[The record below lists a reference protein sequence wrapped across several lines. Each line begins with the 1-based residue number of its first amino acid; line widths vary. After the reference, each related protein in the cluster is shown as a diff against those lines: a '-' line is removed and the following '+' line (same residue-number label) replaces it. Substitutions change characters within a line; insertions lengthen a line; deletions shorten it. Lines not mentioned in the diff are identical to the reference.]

1 MLKRK
6 KLFGIP
12 MVIAGPEEAVTDV
25 LKEKEKLAGQYI
37 SFANAHTTVM
47 AHEDREFHEVQK
59 GAFYVMPDG
68 RPLSKLL
75 RMRGYQQADQI
86 AGPDFMERMMEATEH
101 GEVSHYFYGGSEET
115 IRALEKKLRERYPEL
130 SIAGMESP
138 PFRPL
143 TEAEE
148 LEMTERINDSGADF
162 IWIGL
167 GAPKQECFMA
177 AHRGIFKGV
186 MFGVGAA
193 FDFHAKTVKRAPVW
207 MQKCYLEWL
216 YRLLQEP
223 RRLWKRYVVTNTKF
237 LLMILTYRLRNR
249 KEF

>member
-1 MLKRK
+1 MLKRR

-12 MVIAGPEEAVTDV
+12 MVIAGPEEAVDDV
-25 LKEKEKLAGQYI
+25 LKEKENLSGQYI

-47 AHEDREFHEVQK
+47 AHENREFHEVQK

-75 RMRGYQQADQI
+75 RMRGYQQAGQI
-86 AGPDFMERMMEATEH
+86 AGPDFMERMMEATKH

-148 LEMTERINDSGADF
+148 QEMTDRINDSGADF

-177 AHRGIFKGV
+177 AHRGIFGGV

-193 FDFHAKTVKRAPVW
+193 FDFHAETVKRAPVW

-216 YRLLQEP
+216 YRLMQEP
-223 RRLWKRYVVTNTKF
+223 GRLWKRYVVTNTKF

-249 KEF
+249 NEF